1 MAGNV
6 GPGFQWNILN
16 YGRILNNVRA
26 QEFQFQ
32 QAIVTFQNTVLMA
45 NEETENA
52 VTAFLREQERLRFLE
67 AAVRATSKA
76 AELALLQ
83 YEKGLVDYQPVLDT
97 QRDLVV
103 SQDQVASSRGLIGA
117 HLVAIYKALAGGWLI
132 PQQPANPPPAPSLP
146 EPPAEL
152 IPHP

>member
-1 MAGNV
+1 MAGNI

-16 YGRILNNVRA
+16 YGRIRNNVCA
-26 QEFQFQ
+26 EEALFQ
-32 QAIVTFQNTVLMA
+32 QTVVTFQNTVLMA

-67 AAVRATSKA
+67 AAVTATSKA
-76 AELALLQ
+76 ADLSLLQ

-103 SQDQVASSRGLIGA
+103 SQDQAASSRGLIGA
-117 HLVAIYKALAGGWLI
+117 ASGCDL
-132 PQQPANPPPAPSLP
+132 
-146 EPPAEL
+146 
-152 IPHP
+152 